1 MSSEETEMRVAIE
14 KLIDRYAPAKN
25 KEQLSGLCIRCSDH
39 VAICFDS
46 SPARV
51 TQIIM
56 AHLYVDPNQASL
68 L

>member
-1 MSSEETEMRVAIE
+1 MPNEAEMRVAIE
-14 KLIDRYAPAKN
+14 KLVARYAPSKN
-25 KEQLSGLCIRCSDH
+25 KEQLAGLVVRCSEH

-51 TQIIM
+51 TQLM
-56 AHLYVDPNQASL
+56 MSHLYVDPNQASL